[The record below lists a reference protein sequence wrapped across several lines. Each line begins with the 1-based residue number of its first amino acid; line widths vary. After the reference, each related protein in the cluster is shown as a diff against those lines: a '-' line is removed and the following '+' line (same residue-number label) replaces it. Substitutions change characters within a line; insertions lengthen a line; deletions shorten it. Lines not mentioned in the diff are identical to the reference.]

1 MSLLFE
7 FPLNERIR
15 LLLRVEAVFKR
26 WAQYQSKLDSTSHHT
41 ALLALFEFLELANSR
56 SDMKSEVL
64 QEMERQRAAVFGFRD
79 HASSDNQAIDAL
91 LAEIEATFKALQN
104 STVRVAQNIRDDE
117 WLMTIKTRSNVPGG
131 TCSFDLPSYH
141 AWLNL
146 PDDTRQ
152 AHLAQWFAPAL
163 PLQDAV
169 NMVLR
174 LLRDSYP
181 AKEVTATKGAFN
193 LDTRNKTY
201 QLARLWLPANVN
213 AVPEIS
219 ASKYG
224 VWIRLLQ
231 QATQT
236 KTPQITQDV
245 PLRLAMC
252 ML

>member
-26 WAQYQSKLDSTSHHT
+26 WEHYQLQSDATSHHT
-41 ALLALFEFLELANSR
+41 ALLALFEFLDLATSR

-64 QEMERQRAAVFGFRD
+64 QEMERQRGAVQGFRD
-79 HASSDNQAIDAL
+79 HAGTDTGAVDTL
-91 LAEIEATFKALQN
+91 LVEIETIFKALQN
-104 STVRVAQNIRDDE
+104 NTQRVAQNLREDE
-117 WLMTIKTRSNVPGG
+117 WLMTINTRSNVPGG

-141 AWLNL
+141 AWLHL
-146 PDDTRQ
+146 PDEARQ
-152 AHLAQWFAPAL
+152 ADLLRWFEPAVA
-163 PLQDAV
+163 LQNAV
-169 NMVLR
+169 NLVLR

-181 AKEVTATKGAFN
+181 AKPLTASKGAYQ

-201 QLARLWLPANVN
+201 QLARLWLPEDAR

-236 KTPQITQDV
+236 KTAQITVDV
-245 PLRLAMC
+245 PIRLAMC

>member
-1 MSLLFE
+1 MSILFE

-26 WAQYQSKLDSTSHHT
+26 WNHYQSQLDSGSHYT
-41 ALLALFEFLELANSR
+41 ALLALFEFLDLATSR

-64 QEMERQRAAVFGFRD
+64 QEMERQRAAVLGFRG
-79 HASSDNQAIDAL
+79 HASSDNQAVDAL
-91 LAEIEATFKALQN
+91 LAEIETVFKALQN
-104 STVRVAQNIRDDE
+104 NTQRVAQNLREDE
-117 WLMTIKTRSNVPGG
+117 WLMTINTRCNVPGG

-141 AWLNL
+141 AWLHL
-146 PDDTRQ
+146 PDETRQ
-152 AHLAQWFAPAL
+152 ADLIRWFEPAAA
-163 PLQDAV
+163 LQNAV
-169 NMVLR
+169 ALVLR

-181 AKEVTATKGAFN
+181 AKAIIAVKGAYQ

-201 QLARLWLPANVN
+201 QLARLWLPADVR

-236 KTPQITQDV
+236 KTPQVLADV
-245 PLRLAMC
+245 PIRLAMC